1 MGTLVGHVLPGLGF
15 FLIGLWHLYN
25 HIKLYSLRP
34 KAYVA
39 LSWFPTLKHRHLELK
54 VILGGSLIFIVAE
67 LFIGPAKHQPFDLD
81 GTIPTNHLHN
91 FEHAMI
97 ALTFFVYASLALCF
111 DLIKMKMRRSMT
123 QILAGIAFAQEYL
136 MFYVHSTDHMGIE
149 GQYHWL
155 LRLVIMCCLATTLI
169 GIALPKSFLISFVR
183 SASLMFQGIWCIV
196 MGIMIWIPYLLP
208 KECYLNSEEGHQVP
222 RCHSDEAMHRAKALV
237 NMQFSLYLLVT
248 TVFCMLSYI
257 FISKYYPEEPEYVL
271 LVKGATNEGEDLEA
285 K

>member
-1 MGTLVGHVLPGLGF
+1 MGTLVGHVLPRLGF

-54 VILGGSLIFIVAE
+54 VILGGSLVFIVAG
-67 LFIGPAKHQPFDLD
+67 LFIGPAKHQPFDSD

-91 FEHAMI
+91 FELAVI
-97 ALTFFVYASLALCF
+97 AFTFLVYASFALCF
-111 DLIKMKMRRSMT
+111 DIIKMKMSRSMT
-123 QILAGIAFAQEYL
+123 QILAGIAFPQEYL

-155 LRLVIMCCLATTLI
+155 LQLVIMCCLATTLI
-169 GIALPKSFLISFVR
+169 GIA
-183 SASLMFQGIWCIV
+183 GIWSIV

-208 KECYLNSEEGHQVP
+208 KECYLNNEDGHQVP
-222 RCHSDEAMHRAKALV
+222 RCHSDEAMHRAKALI
-237 NMQFSLYLLVT
+237 NMQFSLYLLLT

-257 FISKYYPEEPEYVL
+257 YVSNYYPEEPEYVL
-271 LVKGATNEGEDLEA
+271 LVKGGTNEEEDLEA